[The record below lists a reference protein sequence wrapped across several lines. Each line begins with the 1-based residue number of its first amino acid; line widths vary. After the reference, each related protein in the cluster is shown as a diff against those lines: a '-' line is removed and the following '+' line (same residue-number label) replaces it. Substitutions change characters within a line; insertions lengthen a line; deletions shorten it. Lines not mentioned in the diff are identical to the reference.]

1 MADQVKYYLTEDTNQ
16 ILVSGSSTR
25 DGMNALLTS
34 SKAPLTLFDANY
46 TAKIVSLGTAVSYQ
60 VQNGTADGTIIPI
73 ADNQE
78 LWVYRGL
85 QTIGTGDANAY
96 RYNPQLHRPYKAYI
110 LTETGSGVPIEPW
123 LPVGNSINYNV
134 DTSITNI
141 PSKYGEKQIAAI
153 GNVTGS
159 ITPNAVSGSF
169 TVFNAQRGVHPF
181 AYTKYTTVSSP
192 PVLGAYFNIWQENYT
207 SSFSGFTFNTTTTP
221 GDPGV
226 NKLAVNNSNPTSA
239 TTASIGSSFDNSPVF
254 NQLEI
259 SLANSRKTWLEISS
273 VATPSKFIRYQI
285 SSLDI
290 YLNFSGEWWQANIL
304 NNTASVGFTSFTNN
318 ESINY
323 AVSSSLQ
330 VGTVTQT
337 QYYVSNGLP
346 NNFDS
351 ITLGNG
357 LYSYTSSN
365 FDVGSLG
372 LPCSGSTQ
380 FGLYCDYD
388 TYVQYIA
395 TLNSNADPV
404 RVDFT
409 GSTQESNYFILQP
422 GFNSSYTALMG
433 TVSASSA
440 TLSTITFSNVI
451 VNPSAGGNTPQN
463 SFTTRVNDVYISFSS
478 SLSQSIDGLYI
489 FNQIPQNDIQ
499 VTASMFLNAWTGS
512 DAGAKYGIADYG
524 VDTYGEGEDGGGP
537 TWTTASMRFYTG
549 SYPNDVPT
557 TLDNYYTQ
565 SVFKSSTI
573 HTNGLA
579 ITMSCLIPSSSI
591 TIKDCFSV
599 ALAVSSGSAPSS
611 SVENALIVSQYDL
624 KFFTPTQSQ
633 EGDGRVPTFIDNA
646 FSGSLGFS
654 NAPDCQPLLNNVE
667 VERPNPQIQLVDYT
681 TDLMS
686 PVNFQQ
692 ILTGSAAKSTVPES
706 NYTQN
711 ASINVR
717 YLGSRIQA
725 NDVNSIEG
733 LSGNFGTIP
742 VIDYKRAYFAYCD
755 QVVDLYPII
764 NNKTLFNIKYLIN
777 EGGDALQPNLSPY
790 TAFDVEGTWD
800 EGGLGRVGINQ
811 ISGSTQFDQLN
822 NLQPIYKVA
831 KQPLPVLYS
840 QTGATSYASLA
851 TTQSIPLAGNPNRV
865 SSYNPA
871 FLQYGMS
878 VNASAYTS
886 QNDNDKNINLGNIAS
901 GITGSGNQLT
911 ATYKSAY
918 GYSGSG
924 STTKYVESSI
934 ITASVAGLPT
944 PPSGP
949 GSGGNYGTTYA
960 GTPGQAYFTTDPFTA
975 TQPGLTG
982 NSLSDNWKFKMKF
995 TQPSSVPSGYR
1006 TDEGGWNDSS
1016 DYNTTDVGRIYFY
1029 LQKSTNGTTWTDCQ
1043 QQIVESPKAILCWN
1057 GGQREVL
1064 DLPSIFGANNA
1075 GLRTDNKL
1083 MFIQINPDAMA
1094 NAIAQRGK
1102 SYFGADYCNFVIYNQ
1117 NAASEQL
1124 VANTQYRWRVDL
1136 EYFGEPV
1143 DAPRNFWNPTTKA
1156 AEYGGGPII
1165 PAVQGPFIQATI
1177 QGTQPGQEGSDNAI
1191 NSPYWA
1197 FSQSGV
1203 TNLIQ
1208 LQDPNGNAAYNEGYY
1223 QGYLPYTASVNNAFP
1238 GGLEPADT
1246 AFPLSNIGWNVLVN
1260 DEIRFENNE
1269 SKVFKVT
1276 EVIPPAQSS
1285 NGKLKLI
1292 LDGNIPPSTNK
1303 DFFLIRRYVYS
1314 PNSIVLN
1321 TFFPYGALPVTN
1333 EFIPSVNT
1341 STEFGPLTGFA
1352 YATASFSTQEQSGS
1366 FVTTYAP
1373 LKKLDNTPSGILYPE
1388 YPTALIDLETDSVIN
1403 TLRNNKLIT

>member
-1 MADQVKYYLTEDTNQ
+1 
-16 ILVSGSSTR
+16 
-25 DGMNALLTS
+25 MNALLTS
-34 SKAPLTLFDANY
+34 SKAPLTLFDANT

-73 ADNQE
+73 AGNQE

-96 RYNPQLHRPYKAYI
+96 KYNPQLHRPYKAYI
-110 LTETGSGVPIEPW
+110 LTETGSGTPIEPW

-134 DTSITNI
+134 DTSITDI
-141 PSKYGEKQIAAI
+141 PSKYGEKQLAVV

-169 TVFNAQRGVHPF
+169 TVFNAQREIHPF
-181 AYTKYTTVSSP
+181 AYTKYTTVTSP
-192 PVLGAYFNIWQENYT
+192 PVFGAYFNIWQENFT
-207 SSFSGFTFNTTTTP
+207 QSFLPFTFDSTVAVGNP
-221 GDPGV
+221 GL
-226 NKLAVNNSNPTSA
+226 NQISLNNSNPLLA
-239 TTASIGSSFDNSPVF
+239 TTASIYSRLDNSATF
-254 NQLEI
+254 NDLI
-259 SLANSRKTWLEISS
+259 TSLNDSRKTWLEISS
-273 VATPSKFIRYQI
+273 TATPSNFIRYQI
-285 SSLDI
+285 SSLESFE
-290 YLNFSGEWWQANIL
+290 YFYTVQEWWEATIL
-304 NNTASVGFTSFTNN
+304 NSTSSVGFTPFTNN

-330 VGTVTQT
+330 MGTVTQT
-337 QYYVSNGLP
+337 QYYSPNSLP
-346 NNFDS
+346 ENYDS

-357 LYSYTSSN
+357 IYSYTSSN
-365 FDVGSLG
+365 FDVGAPFLG
-372 LPCSGSTQ
+372 LASSGSTQ
-380 FGLYCDYD
+380 FGLYCDYGY
-388 TYVQYIA
+388 YVQYKA
-395 TLNSNADPV
+395 ALNNGAAPV
-404 RVDFT
+404 RIDFT
-409 GSTQESNYFILQP
+409 GSTLQSNYFELQP
-422 GFNSSYTALMG
+422 GFNASYTALVG

-440 TLSTITFSNVI
+440 NLSTTTFSNTI
-451 VNPSAGGNTPQN
+451 TAPNAGGNTPLN

-489 FNQIPQNDIQ
+489 FNQLPQNDIQ

-512 DAGAKYGIADYG
+512 DDGAKYGTAIYSASA
-524 VDTYGEGEDGGGP
+524 YGEGEDGGGP
-537 TWTTASMRFYTG
+537 TWPTASMRFYTG
-549 SYPNDVPT
+549 SYPNEVPT
-557 TLDNYYTQ
+557 TSTPYYTQ
-565 SVFKSSTI
+565 SIFSSSTI

-591 TIKDCFSV
+591 SIKDCFSV

-611 SVENALIVSQYDL
+611 SVENSLIVSQYDL

-654 NAPDCQPLLNNVE
+654 NAPDCQPLLNNVD

-692 ILTGSAAKSTVPES
+692 ILTGSAEKSTVPES

-717 YLGSRIQA
+717 YLGSKIEA
-725 NDVNSIEG
+725 NDVNSVEG

-755 QVVDLYPII
+755 QVVDLYPVI

-831 KQPLPVLYS
+831 KLPQPVLYS

-851 TTQSIPLAGNPNRV
+851 TTQSIPLAGNPNRI

-871 FLQYGMS
+871 FLQYGMNIAGNS
-878 VNASAYTS
+878 YTV
-886 QNDNDKNINLGNIAS
+886 QNDNDKNIDLFNIAS
-901 GITGSGNQLT
+901 GITGSGNSLT
-911 ATYKSAY
+911 VTYKSAY

-924 STTKYVESSI
+924 ATTKFVESSI
-934 ITASVAGLPT
+934 ITGSLAGLP
-944 PPSGP
+944 GP
-949 GSGGNYGTTYA
+949 DTYGTTYT
-960 GTPGQAYFTTDPFTA
+960 GQPGMAYFTTDPFTA
-975 TQPGLTG
+975 TMPGLSG
-982 NSLSDNWKFKMKF
+982 NQLSDNWKFRMKYS
-995 TQPSSVPSGYR
+995 QPSTNPNGYR
-1006 TDEGGWNDSS
+1006 TDAGGWNDSS
-1016 DYNTTDVGRIYFY
+1016 DYNTDNVGQIYMR
-1029 LQKSTNGTTWTDCQ
+1029 LQKSTDGTTFTNCRMEM
-1043 QQIVESPKAILCWN
+1043 VEPPKMICYF
-1057 GGQREVL
+1057 GGDQTEIINLPEV
-1064 DLPSIFGANNA
+1064 FGANNA
-1075 GLRTDNKL
+1075 GLRENGTL
-1083 MFIQINPDAMA
+1083 LYIQINPSALI

-1102 SYFGADYCNFVIYNQ
+1102 NWSNVQYVNFVMYQQ

-1124 VANTQYRWRVDL
+1124 VANTQYRWTSGLRYAD
-1136 EYFGEPV
+1136 EPV
-1143 DAPRNFWNPTTKA
+1143 DAPLNYWNPTQRA
-1156 AEYGGGPII
+1156 AAYGSTPIF
-1165 PAVQGPFIQATI
+1165 PPVKGPFVQMSI

-1197 FSQSGV
+1197 YSQSGV
-1203 TNLIQ
+1203 LDLIQ
-1208 LQDPNGNAAYNEGYY
+1208 LQDPNGNASYDSGYF
-1223 QGYLPYTASVNNAFP
+1223 QGYLPYTSSINNVFP

-1246 AFPLSNIGWNVLVN
+1246 AFPLSNIPWSVEVN

-1276 EVIPPAQSS
+1276 EVIPPEESD
-1285 NGKLKLI
+1285 NGKLKLK

-1303 DFFLIRRYVYS
+1303 DFFLLRRYVYS
-1314 PNSIVLN
+1314 PNSIVVDQ
-1321 TFFPYGALPVTN
+1321 FFPYGALPTTK
-1333 EFIPSVNT
+1333 EFVPSVNT
-1341 STEFGPLTGFA
+1341 YTENGPIPGVGS
-1352 YATASFSTQEQSGS
+1352 YPTASVALQEQSGS
-1366 FVTTYAP
+1366 FVTTYSP
-1373 LKKLDNTPSGILYPE
+1373 LTKIANTPAGILYPE

>member
-16 ILVSGSSTR
+16 ILVSGSATR

-34 SKAPLTLFDANY
+34 SKAPLTLFDANT

-73 ADNQE
+73 AGNQE

-96 RYNPQLHRPYKAYI
+96 KYNPQLHRPYKAYI
-110 LTETGSGVPIEPW
+110 LTETGSGTPIEPW

-134 DTSITNI
+134 DTSITDI
-141 PSKYGEKQIAAI
+141 PSKYGEKQLAVV

-169 TVFNAQRGVHPF
+169 TVFNAQREIHPF
-181 AYTKYTTVSSP
+181 AYTKYTTVTSP
-192 PVLGAYFNIWQENYT
+192 PVFGAYFNIWQENFT
-207 SSFSGFTFNTTTTP
+207 QSFLPFTFDSTVAVGNP
-221 GDPGV
+221 GL
-226 NKLAVNNSNPTSA
+226 NQISLNNSDPLLA
-239 TTASIGSSFDNSPVF
+239 TTASIYSRLDNSATF
-254 NQLEI
+254 NDLI
-259 SLANSRKTWLEISS
+259 TSLNDSRKTWLEISS
-273 VATPSKFIRYQI
+273 TATPSNFIRYQI
-285 SSLDI
+285 SSLESFE
-290 YLNFSGEWWQANIL
+290 YFYTVQEWWEATIL
-304 NNTASVGFTSFTNN
+304 NSTSSVGFTPFTNN

-330 VGTVTQT
+330 MGTVTQT
-337 QYYVSNGLP
+337 QYYSPNSLP
-346 NNFDS
+346 ENYDS

-357 LYSYTSSN
+357 IYSYTSSN
-365 FDVGSLG
+365 FDVGAPFLG
-372 LPCSGSTQ
+372 LASSGSTQ
-380 FGLYCDYD
+380 FGLYCDYGY
-388 TYVQYIA
+388 YVQYKA
-395 TLNSNADPV
+395 ALNNGAAPV
-404 RVDFT
+404 RIDFT
-409 GSTQESNYFILQP
+409 GSTLQSNYFELQP
-422 GFNSSYTALMG
+422 GFNASYTALVG

-440 TLSTITFSNVI
+440 NLSTTTFSNTI
-451 VNPSAGGNTPQN
+451 TAPNAGGNTPLN

-489 FNQIPQNDIQ
+489 FNQLPQNDIQ

-512 DAGAKYGIADYG
+512 DDGAKYGIAVYSASN
-524 VDTYGEGEDGGGP
+524 YGEGEDGGGP
-537 TWTTASMRFYTG
+537 TWPTASMRFYTG
-549 SYPNDVPT
+549 SYPNEVPT
-557 TLDNYYTQ
+557 TSTPYYTQ
-565 SVFKSSTI
+565 SIFSSSTI

-591 TIKDCFSV
+591 SIKDCFSV

-611 SVENALIVSQYDL
+611 SVENSLIVSQYDL

-654 NAPDCQPLLNNVE
+654 NAPDCQPLLNNVD

-692 ILTGSAAKSTVPES
+692 ILTGSAEKSTVPES

-717 YLGSRIQA
+717 YLGSKIEA
-725 NDVNSIEG
+725 NDVNSVEG

-755 QVVDLYPII
+755 QVVDLYPVI

-800 EGGLGRVGINQ
+800 EGGVGRVGINQ

-822 NLQPIYKVA
+822 NLQPISKVA
-831 KQPLPVLYS
+831 KLPLPVLYS

-865 SSYNPA
+865 SSYNPS
-871 FLQYGMS
+871 FLQYGM
-878 VNASAYTS
+878 NIAASAYDQ
-886 QNDNDKNINLGNIAS
+886 QNDDDKTIDLFNIAS
-901 GITGSGNQLT
+901 SITGSGNQLT
-911 ATYKSAY
+911 VTYKSAY

-924 STTKYVESSI
+924 DVTKFVESSI
-934 ITASVAGLPT
+934 ITGSVAGLP
-944 PPSGP
+944 GP
-949 GSGGNYGTTYA
+949 DTYGNTYA
-960 GTPGQAYFTTDPFTA
+960 GQPGMAYFTTDPFTA
-975 TQPGLTG
+975 TMPGLSG
-982 NSLSDNWKFKMKF
+982 NSLSDNWKFRMKY
-995 TQPSSVPSGYR
+995 TQPSTNPNGYR
-1006 TDEGGWNDSS
+1006 TDAGGWNDSS
-1016 DYNTTDVGRIYFY
+1016 DYNTDNVGQIYIR
-1029 LQKSTNGTTWTDCQ
+1029 LQKSTNGTTWTNCPQ
-1043 QQIVESPKAILCWN
+1043 EIVESPKMICYFA
-1057 GGQREVL
+1057 GGQTEIIN
-1064 DLPSIFGANNA
+1064 LPDVFGNANA
-1075 GLRTDNKL
+1075 GLRENGTL
-1083 MFIQINPDAMA
+1083 LYIQINPTALV
-1094 NAIAQRGK
+1094 NAVAQRGK
-1102 SYFGADYCNFVIYNQ
+1102 NYSNIIYVNFVIFQQ

-1124 VANTQYRWRVDL
+1124 VANTQYRWTSGLR
-1136 EYFGEPV
+1136 YAGEPV
-1143 DAPRNFWNPTTKA
+1143 DAPRNYWNPTQRA
-1156 AEYGGGPII
+1156 AIYGSTPII
-1165 PAVQGPFIQATI
+1165 PAIKGPFVQATI
-1177 QGTQPGQEGSDNAI
+1177 VGTQPGQEGSDNAI

-1197 FSQSGV
+1197 YTQPGV
-1203 TNLIQ
+1203 LDEIQ
-1208 LQDPNGNAAYNEGYY
+1208 LQDPNGNAAYNEGYF
-1223 QGYLPYTASVNNAFP
+1223 QGYLPYTSSANNVFP

-1246 AFPLSNIGWNVLVN
+1246 AFPLSNIPWNVEVN

-1269 SKVFKVT
+1269 SKVFKIT
-1276 EVIPPAQSS
+1276 EVIPPSLS
-1285 NGKLKLI
+1285 DNGKLKLK
-1292 LDGNIPPSTNK
+1292 LDSNIPPSTNK
-1303 DFFLIRRYVYS
+1303 DFFLLRRYVYS
-1314 PNSIVLN
+1314 PNSIVVDQ
-1321 TFFPYGALPVTN
+1321 FFPYGALPTTK

-1341 STEFGPLTGFA
+1341 STEFGPLAGST

-1373 LKKLDNTPSGILYPE
+1373 LTKIANTPAGILYPE

>member
-16 ILVSGSSTR
+16 ILVSGSSTK

-78 LWVYRGL
+78 LWVYRGY
-85 QTIGTGDANAY
+85 QNIGTEDANAY

-123 LPVGNSINYNV
+123 LPIGNPINYNV
-134 DTSITNI
+134 DTSLTDI
-141 PSKYGEKQIAAI
+141 PSKYGEKQIAAV

-169 TVFNAQRGVHPF
+169 TIFNAQRGVHPF

-192 PVLGAYFNIWQENYT
+192 PVVGAYFNIWQENYRD
-207 SSFSGFTFNTTTTP
+207 SFTGYTFNTTTTP
-221 GDPGV
+221 GNPGLA
-226 NKLAVNNSNPTSA
+226 KIAVNNSNPTSA
-239 TTASIGSSFDNSPVF
+239 TTASIYSSFDNSPVF
-254 NQLEI
+254 DQLET

-273 VATPSKFIRYQI
+273 VATPTKFIRYQI
-285 SSLDI
+285 NSLNIFFNIGGD
-290 YLNFSGEWWQANIL
+290 EWWEAYIS
-304 NNTASVGFTSFTNN
+304 NNTASSGFTPFTNN

-330 VGTVTQT
+330 IGSVSQT
-337 QYYVSNGLP
+337 QYYTSNVLP
-346 NNFDS
+346 QNFDS
-351 ITLGNG
+351 VTLGNG

-365 FDVGSLG
+365 FDVGTPFAG
-372 LPCSGSTQ
+372 LPASGSTQ
-380 FGLYCDYD
+380 FGLYCDYN
-388 TYVQYIA
+388 TYVGYKA
-395 TLNSNADPV
+395 TLNSGADPV
-404 RVDFT
+404 RIDFT
-409 GSTQESNYFILQP
+409 GSSQQSNYFTLNP
-422 GFNSSYTALMG
+422 GYNASYTALMG

-451 VNPSAGGNTPQN
+451 VNPSTGGNTPQN
-463 SFTTRVNDVYISFSS
+463 IFATRVNDVYVSFSS

-489 FNQIPQNDIQ
+489 FNQLPQNDIQ

-512 DAGAKYGIADYG
+512 SNGAKYGVADYG
-524 VDTYGEGEDGGGP
+524 VDTYGLGGDGGGP

-549 SYPNDVPT
+549 SYPDGVPT

-591 TIKDCFSV
+591 SIKDCFSV

-624 KFFTPTQSQ
+624 KFFTPTASKQ
-633 EGDGRVPTFIDNA
+633 GDGRVPTFIDNA

-667 VERPNPQIQLVDYT
+667 DERRNPQIQLVDYS

-692 ILTGSAAKSTVPES
+692 ILTGSAEKSSVPES
-706 NYTQN
+706 NYTQF
-711 ASINVR
+711 ASINAR

-725 NDVNSIEG
+725 NNVNSVEG

-822 NLQPIYKVA
+822 NLQPIYKVG

-840 QTGATSYASLA
+840 QTGAKTYASLA

-878 VNASAYTS
+878 LAGSVYTV
-886 QNDNDKNINLGNIAS
+886 QNQNSKRVDLLNIGS
-901 GITGSGNQLT
+901 GITGSDNAYT
-911 ATYKSAY
+911 TSSVYKSAY

-924 STTKYVESSI
+924 DITKYVESSI
-934 ITASVAGLPT
+934 ITGSITGLPQH
-944 PPSGP
+944 PPT
-949 GSGGNYGTTYA
+949 YGTTYA
-960 GTPGQAYFTTDPFTA
+960 GGAGQAYFTTDPFTA
-975 TQPGLTG
+975 TTPGLSG
-982 NSLSDNWKFKMKF
+982 NSLSDNWKFKMKY
-995 TQPSSVPSGYR
+995 TQPSTCPYTYR
-1006 TDEGGWNDSS
+1006 TDAGGWNDSS
-1016 DYNTTDVGRIYFY
+1016 DYNSDNVGQIYVE
-1029 LQKSTNGTTWTDCQ
+1029 LQKSTNGTTWTKCK
-1043 QQIVESPKAILCWN
+1043 QQIVESPKVIVYWS
-1057 GGQREVL
+1057 GGQTEIL

-1075 GLRTDNKL
+1075 GLRDNNTYL
-1083 MFIQINPDAMA
+1083 YIQINPSAIE
-1094 NAIAQRGK
+1094 NAIGQRGK
-1102 SYFGADYCNFVIYNQ
+1102 NYAAADYVNFVIFNQ
-1117 NAASEQL
+1117 NADSEQL
-1124 VANTQYRWRVDL
+1124 VANTQYRWVSSLWYNSED
-1136 EYFGEPV
+1136 V
-1143 DAPRNFWNPTTKA
+1143 DAPLNYWNPTVKPQDR
-1156 AEYGGGPII
+1156 GGAPIF
-1165 PAVQGPFIQATI
+1165 PPVQGPFIAATI
-1177 QGTQPGQEGSDNAI
+1177 QGTQPGREGSDDAI

-1203 TNLIQ
+1203 YDLIQ
-1208 LQDPNGNAAYNEGYY
+1208 LEDENGNAAYNEGYF
-1223 QGYLPYTASVNNAFP
+1223 QGYLPYTASINNVFP

-1246 AFPLSNIGWNVLVN
+1246 AFPLSNIIWNVLVN

-1276 EVIPPAQSS
+1276 EVTPPGQSS
-1285 NGKLKLI
+1285 NGKLKLK

-1303 DFFLIRRYVYS
+1303 DFFLLRRYVYS
-1314 PNSIVLN
+1314 PNSIVVN
-1321 TFFPYGALPVTN
+1321 RIFPYGALPVTK

-1341 STEFGPLTGFA
+1341 RTTFLPATGASYPLTSS
-1352 YATASFSTQEQSGS
+1352 ATQNQSGS

-1373 LKKLDNTPSGILYPE
+1373 LTKIANTPSGILYPE
-1388 YPTALIDLETDSVIN
+1388 YPTALIDLETDSVLK
-1403 TLRNNKLIT
+1403 TLRDNKLIL

>member
-16 ILVSGSSTR
+16 ILVSGSATR

-34 SKAPLTLFDANY
+34 SKAPLTLFNANT

-60 VQNGTADGTIIPI
+60 VQNGTADSTIIPI

-96 RYNPQLHRPYKAYI
+96 KYNPQLHRPYKAYI
-110 LTETGSGVPIEPW
+110 LTETGSGTPIEPW
-123 LPVGNSINYNV
+123 LPVGNPINYNV
-134 DTSITNI
+134 DTSITDI
-141 PSKYGEKQIAAI
+141 PSKYGEQQIAAV

-159 ITPNAVSGSF
+159 ITPNAISGSF
-169 TVFNAQRGVHPF
+169 TVFNAQREIHPF
-181 AYTKYTTVSSP
+181 AYTKYTTVTSP
-192 PVLGAYFNIWQENYT
+192 PVLGAYFTIWQENFT
-207 SSFSGFTFNTTTTP
+207 QSFLPFTFDSTVAVGNP
-221 GDPGV
+221 GL
-226 NKLAVNNSNPTSA
+226 NQISLNNLNPLLA
-239 TTASIGSSFDNSPVF
+239 TTASIYSRLDNSATF
-254 NQLEI
+254 NDLI
-259 SLANSRKTWLEISS
+259 TSLNDSRKTWLEISS
-273 VATPSKFIRYQI
+273 TATPSNFIRYQI
-285 SSLDI
+285 SSLESFE
-290 YLNFSGEWWQANIL
+290 YFYTVQEWWEATIL
-304 NNTASVGFTSFTNN
+304 NSTSSVGFTPFTNN

-330 VGTVTQT
+330 MGTVTQT
-337 QYYVSNGLP
+337 QYYSPNSLP
-346 NNFDS
+346 ENYDS

-357 LYSYTSSN
+357 IYSYTSSN
-365 FDVGSLG
+365 FDVGAPFAG
-372 LPCSGSTQ
+372 LASSGSTQ
-380 FGLYCDYD
+380 FGLYCDYGY
-388 TYVQYIA
+388 YVQYLA
-395 TLNSNADPV
+395 TLNNGASPV
-404 RVDFT
+404 RIDFT
-409 GSTQESNYFILQP
+409 GSTLQSNYFELQP
-422 GFNSSYTALMG
+422 GFNASYTALVG

-440 TLSTITFSNVI
+440 NLSTTTFSNI
-451 VNPSAGGNTPQN
+451 ITSPNAGGNTPQN

-489 FNQIPQNDIQ
+489 FNQLPQSDIQ

-512 DAGAKYGIADYG
+512 DDGAKYGIAVYSASN
-524 VDTYGEGEDGGGP
+524 YGEGEDGGGP
-537 TWTTASMRFYTG
+537 TWPTASMRFYTG
-549 SYPNDVPT
+549 SYPNEVPT
-557 TLDNYYTQ
+557 TSTPYYTQ
-565 SVFKSSTI
+565 SIFSSSTI

-591 TIKDCFSV
+591 SIKDCFSV

-611 SVENALIVSQYDL
+611 SVENSLIVSQYDL

-654 NAPDCQPLLNNVE
+654 NAPDCQPLLNNVD

-692 ILTGSAAKSTVPES
+692 ILTGSAEKSTVPES

-717 YLGSRIQA
+717 YLGSKIQA
-725 NDVNSIEG
+725 NNVNSIEG

-755 QVVDLYPII
+755 QVIDLYPII

-800 EGGLGRVGINQ
+800 EGGLGRIGINQ

-831 KQPLPVLYS
+831 KLPQPVLYS
-840 QTGATSYASLA
+840 QTGAKTYASLA

-871 FLQYGMS
+871 YCQYGMS
-878 VNASAYTS
+878 LVGSTYTV
-886 QNDNDKNINLGNIAS
+886 QNQNTKTIDLNNIGS
-901 GITGSGNQLT
+901 GITGSSNAPTTQSI
-911 ATYKSAY
+911 YKIAY

-924 STTKYVESSI
+924 STQKWVESSI
-934 ITASVAGLPT
+934 ITGSVAGLP
-944 PPSGP
+944 GP
-949 GSGGNYGTTYA
+949 DTYGLTYTGQA
-960 GTPGQAYFTTDPFTA
+960 GMAYFTTDPFTSGS
-975 TQPGLTG
+975 TTLTG
-982 NSLSDNWKFKMKF
+982 NQLSDNWKFKLKY
-995 TQPSSVPSGYR
+995 TQPSTPPNGYR
-1006 TDEGGWNDSS
+1006 TDAGGWNDSS
-1016 DYNTTDVGRIYFY
+1016 DYNTDNVGQIYVY
-1029 LQKSTNGTTWTDCQ
+1029 LQKSTNGTTWVDCQ
-1043 QQIVESPKAILCWN
+1043 QEIVESPKMICYWQ
-1057 GGQREVL
+1057 GGQTEIINLPDVL
-1064 DLPSIFGANNA
+1064 GANVA
-1075 GLRTDNKL
+1075 GLRNNNKL
-1083 MFIQINPDAMA
+1083 LYIQINPTALA
-1094 NAIAQRGK
+1094 NTIAQRGK
-1102 SYFGADYCNFVIYNQ
+1102 NYGDVIYVNFVIFNQ

-1124 VANTQYRWRVDL
+1124 VANTQYRWASSLR
-1136 EYFGEPV
+1136 YAGEPV
-1143 DAPRNFWNPTTKA
+1143 DAPRNYWNPTVRP
-1156 AEYGGGPII
+1156 EIGGNQPIF
-1165 PAVQGPFIQATI
+1165 PPVQGPFIQATI
-1177 QGTQPGQEGSDNAI
+1177 QGTQPGREGSDDAI

-1203 TNLIQ
+1203 FDLIQ
-1208 LQDPNGNAAYNEGYY
+1208 LQDENGNAAYDEGYF
-1223 QGYLPYTASVNNAFP
+1223 QGYLPYTASINNVFP

-1246 AFPLSNIGWNVLVN
+1246 AFPLSNIIWNVQVN

-1276 EVIPPAQSS
+1276 EVIPPGESS
-1285 NGKLKLI
+1285 NGKLKLK

-1303 DFFLIRRYVYS
+1303 DFFLLRRYVYS
-1314 PNSIVLN
+1314 PNSVVIDRI
-1321 TFFPYGALPVTN
+1321 FPYGALPVTK

-1341 STEFGPLTGFA
+1341 ETKFSPATGPAYPLTSSAFQ
-1352 YATASFSTQEQSGS
+1352 SQSGS

-1373 LKKLDNTPSGILYPE
+1373 LTKLANTPAGILYPE